1 MPLTPPFFFFKQTCK
16 ETKDVSALTKAAD
29 FVKAFILGFL
39 VEVSDFMI
47 AEMGA
52 QKTLHMNVL
61 IDLGIFLCFEC
72 SSFTIYELA

>member
-1 MPLTPPFFFFKQTCK
+1 M
-16 ETKDVSALTKAAD
+16 
-29 FVKAFILGFL
+29 KAFILGFQ